1 MSISENESG
10 NEFAHLGNPAAFP
23 GPAAHETFNGIG
35 FSPEEARAAAKENVN
50 FLAALVLGDTFTV
63 EFSESHL
70 SFWGILTTDI
80 VKTAWKESEDYSKFA
95 FGIPRGFAKTTLMKL
110 YCLWVILF
118 TPIEFIL
125 VVSANE
131 DKAIEF
137 ISDVCDFLDSPN
149 IVELF
154 GNWRGMIETDRSEK
168 KKFRFNGK
176 NVILHAIGAGT
187 SVRGVNIKNKRPQ
200 LIICED
206 IQERE
211 TALSPTLNDN
221 FIKWFLGTL
230 LKVRDP
236 RRAQIVNIGNMYNEN
251 CLLDKLRKSPEW
263 FSLITSGILAGKKSL
278 WPEFRSY
285 ESLLSEFRNDFSL
298 GHPEIFLAEVMNDPL
313 ATVTANFDITKIP
326 KYPYEDNI
334 FPDGAFITVDPALG
348 LKHSDD
354 TSISLHYVIN
364 GEDVVRKQ
372 DNGKYNDEQTVQR
385 TLKIAIEE
393 QVPLIAVE
401 AVAYQ
406 ATLLNYFIREMNA
419 KSITG
424 IQVVPVAK
432 RGMPKNTKIGNFLRK
447 LLAGEVRVHPDA
459 APIIYFQAARF
470 NPTRKDNED
479 DALDSASMGELV
491 LQEHW
496 HEVLLNGRTFD
507 AAGEGAEVR
516 GVEENSPF

>member
-1 MSISENESG
+1 MDNQFE
-10 NEFAHLGNPAAFP
+10 HLGNSQAFP
-23 GPAAHETFNGIG
+23 GAAPHEVIQNVG
-35 FSPEEARAAAKENVN
+35 FSPEEARAAARENLN
-50 FLAALVLGDTFTV
+50 FLGALVLGDTFTV

-70 SFWGILTTDI
+70 SFWGLITADI
-80 VKTAWKESEDYSKFA
+80 VKKNWEEGQEYSKFA
-95 FGIPRGFAKTTLMKL
+95 FGIPRGFAKTTVMKI

-118 TPIEFIL
+118 TSIEFIL

-137 ISDVCDFLDSPN
+137 ISDVCDFLDNPN

-154 GNWRGMIETDRSEK
+154 GNWRGMLETDTKEK
-168 KKFRFNGK
+168 KKFKFMGK
-176 NVILHAIGAGT
+176 NVILQAIGAGT
-187 SVRGVNIKNKRPQ
+187 SVRGINIKNKRPQ

-211 TALSPTLNDN
+211 TALSPTLNEA

-230 LKVRDP
+230 LKIRDP
-236 RRAQIVNIGNMYNEN
+236 KRAQVVYIGNMYCEN
-251 CLLDKLRKSPEW
+251 CLLDKLRKSAEW
-263 FSLITSGILAGKKSL
+263 LSFVTSGILAGKISL

-285 ESLLSEFRNDFSL
+285 ESLLAEFRNDCSL
-298 GHPEIFLAEVMNDPL
+298 GHPAIFLAEVMNDPL
-313 ATVTANFDITKIP
+313 AEITANFDVTKIP
-326 KYPYEDNI
+326 KYPYSDDI

-348 LKHSDD
+348 LVHGDD
-354 TSISLHYVIN
+354 TSISLHYVIG
-364 GEDVVRKQ
+364 GEDVIRKQ

-385 TLKIAIEE
+385 ALTLAIQE

-406 ATLLNYFIREMNA
+406 ATLLNYFVREMNA
-419 KSITG
+419 KQITG
-424 IQVVPVAK
+424 IMIVPIPK
-432 RGMPKNTKIGNFLRK
+432 RGLPKNTKIGNFLRK
-447 LLAGEVRVHPDA
+447 ALAGEVRIHPDA
-459 APIIYFQAARF
+459 QPIIYFQAARF
-470 NPTRKDNED
+470 NPTKKDNED

-516 GVEENSPF
+516 SETENSPF